1 MKSPKKRSAGPRSVA
16 ARRPRGKKTQAI
28 PAAAPTA
35 PEQQF
40 VQGLLVREEAAKPVK
55 GKLPLNATHVIT
67 KENPDGTAEVKRV
80 RFKTF

>member
-1 MKSPKKRSAGPRSVA
+1 MKSPKKRSAGPRSAV
-16 ARRPRGKKTQAI
+16 ARRPRGKKAQAT
-28 PAAAPTA
+28 PAPGV

-40 VQGLLVREEAAKPVK
+40 VQGLLVREEAAKPVR

>member
-1 MKSPKKRSAGPRSVA
+1 MKSPKKRSAGPRSAA
-16 ARRPRGKKTQAI
+16 ARRPRGKKAQATPV
-28 PAAAPTA
+28 PAGAA
-35 PEQQF
+35 EQQF